1 MCSVINM
8 ITELFK
14 MLFFSMQLWID
25 SSTGGTPAAP
35 EKKEADFFEEHTQ
48 VGDFFQTI
56 AYHLI
61 KKLIH

>member
-1 MCSVINM
+1 MSSAINM
-8 ITELFK
+8 VTELFK
-14 MLFFSMQLWID
+14 ILFFCSVQLWID

-48 VGDFFQTI
+48 VGDCFCQTI

-61 KKLIH
+61 IKN